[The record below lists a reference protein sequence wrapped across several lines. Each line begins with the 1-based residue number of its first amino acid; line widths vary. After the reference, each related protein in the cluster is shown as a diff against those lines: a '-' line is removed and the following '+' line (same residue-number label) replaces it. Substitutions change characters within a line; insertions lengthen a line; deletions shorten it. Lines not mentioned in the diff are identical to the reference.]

1 MSDVCFGLLLCWKTC
16 PDIGSISTAKSFSF
30 INLWSKNILPVSI
43 SFLQV
48 IISVLRSGLMVSLL
62 HGWSRVEFFMVCRLT
77 VHSCAR
83 FWWYSSLGRQF
94 STWLNHVLVSLQLF
108 WRLQTHLSL
117 VFSPESLKS
126 FPSYLCQV
134 RTLWLSLNF
143 LVLCTSVLDTWKPC
157 VHFIYQS
164 PALWASII
172 IFLKSKLIPFVFDMT
187 LSQVTAHL
195 YVRFYT
201 VCKLEDNS
209 FNILQVFSIIQ

>member
-1 MSDVCFGLLLCWKTC
+1 MSDVCFGSLLCWKTC
-16 PDIGSISTAKSFSF
+16 PDIVSISTAKSFSF
-30 INLWSKNILPVSI
+30 ITSDQRTSI

-83 FWWYSSLGRQF
+83 FWSHSSLGRQF

-108 WRLQTHLSL
+108 WGLQTHLSL

-164 PALWASII
+164 PAL
-172 IFLKSKLIPFVFDMT
+172 
-187 LSQVTAHL
+187 
-195 YVRFYT
+195 
-201 VCKLEDNS
+201 
-209 FNILQVFSIIQ
+209 